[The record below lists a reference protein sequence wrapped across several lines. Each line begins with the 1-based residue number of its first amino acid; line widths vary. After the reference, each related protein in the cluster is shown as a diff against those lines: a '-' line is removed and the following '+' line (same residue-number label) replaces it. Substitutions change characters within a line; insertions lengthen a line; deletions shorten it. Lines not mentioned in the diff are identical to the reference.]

1 MMIKQRVKK
10 ILVDRLWRE
19 ADKVLKTAD
28 PTTVAVTGSVGK
40 TTTRVAIAHVLAD
53 SGRPIVEATGNM
65 NTEISVPLVICG
77 QKVIPHRA
85 WHWVGAYRRSRHFAA
100 KSGLAADTVLVL
112 EFASEQEGDIAFLA
126 ERVPL
131 DLAVFTLFSPSHLS
145 MDAAVVKKEKSTLI
159 KGLKPSGV
167 IIANADDQ
175 EQAELVADRRAI
187 SYGYDKSATVR
198 LDKVTAG
205 TGGMKGTIVYRGA
218 RYPFTTKLIGKHQ
231 AMSVAAAFAAGV
243 KLGRTPSQIV
253 ARLASLSGQ
262 PGRLRLIEGRKKRT
276 IVDDSYNSSPI
287 AAQAALEVLS
297 GMRQPGRRLVAIL
310 GNMNSLGRGTVA
322 AHLELGRQAAAAKL
336 DYLVAVGP
344 NAHRIIKGAREGGM
358 AEQHLIEFETPERLI
373 ARLDNLLQTG
383 DIILIKASQNGMK
396 LERVVKIL
404 MAHPERAKEE
414 LVRQY

>member
-1 MMIKQRVKK
+1 MVKQRAKK

-19 ADKVLKTAD
+19 ADRVLKAAEPTA
-28 PTTVAVTGSVGK
+28 VAVTGSVGK
-40 TTTRVAIAHVLAD
+40 TTTRSAIAHVLAD

-77 QKVIPHRA
+77 QKTIPHRP
-85 WHWVGAYRRSRHFAA
+85 WHWLTAYRQSRRFAA
-100 KSGLAADTVLVL
+100 KSGLAPNTILVL

-145 MDAAVVKKEKSTLI
+145 MDTKVVAREKSSLI

-167 IIANADDQ
+167 IVANADDPAQ
-175 EQAELVADRRAI
+175 SDLVADRRAI
-187 SYGYDKSATVR
+187 SYGYAANATVR
-198 LDKVTAG
+198 LEKVTAG
-205 TGGMKGTIVYRGA
+205 AKGMKGIIVYRGA
-218 RYPFTTKLIGKHQ
+218 RYPFTTKMIGQHQ

-253 ARLASLSGQ
+253 ARLASLGGQ

-276 IVDDSYNSSPI
+276 IIDDSYNSSPV
-287 AAQAALEVLS
+287 AAQAALEVLAS
-297 GMRQPGRRLVAIL
+297 MRQPGRRLVAIL

-322 AHLELGRQAAAAKL
+322 AHLELGRQAAAAKV
-336 DYLVAVGP
+336 DYLITVGP
-344 NAHRIIKGAREGGM
+344 NAHRIVKGAREGGL
-358 AEQHLIEFETPERLI
+358 AEQHLIEFETPERLM

-383 DIILIKASQNGMK
+383 DIILVKASQNGMK
-396 LERVVKIL
+396 LERVVKLL
-404 MAHPERAKEE
+404 MAHPEKAKEE